1 MVADLKKPCRQR
13 SFCCCRGS
21 WDAAVVHLCVHVTI
35 RKTFSLVMMMMMVML
50 MMMRLIVVMLSL
62 VDVIPMIFTSRYF
75 GVAGQGSPN
84 SPELISML
92 HDWLPSHLGDL
103 FVRFVTK
110 MIVVITM
117 IVVIVMIVMNV
128 MIKTIVMII
137 VEVVGRFSI
146 FSGFA
151 INWEEEEAV
160 KRISAPDYLVSL
172 FCGKEASY
180 IL

>member
-1 MVADLKKPCRQR
+1 M
-13 SFCCCRGS
+13 
-21 WDAAVVHLCVHVTI
+21 HLCVDMII
-35 RKTFSLVMMMMMVML
+35 RKTFAVVMMMTMMMMM
-50 MMMRLIVVMLSL
+50 VVMLSL
-62 VDVIPMIFTSRYF
+62 VDIIPMIFTSRYF

-117 IVVIVMIVMNV
+117 IMMSVMTMMIVVIEILMIM
-128 MIKTIVMII
+128 
-137 VEVVGRFSI
+137 VEEVGRFSI
-146 FSGFA
+146 FPGFA

-172 FCGKEASY
+172 FRGKEASY

>member
-1 MVADLKKPCRQR
+1 
-13 SFCCCRGS
+13 
-21 WDAAVVHLCVHVTI
+21 
-35 RKTFSLVMMMMMVML
+35 MMMMVMTL
-50 MMMRLIVVMLSL
+50 MMMMTVIMLSL
-62 VDVIPMIFTSRYF
+62 VDIIPMIFTSRYF

-117 IVVIVMIVMNV
+117 LMMSVMTMMIVMIVMNV
-128 MIKTIVMII
+128 VIEILMIM
-137 VEVVGRFSI
+137 VEEVGWFSI
-146 FSGFA
+146 FPGFA

-172 FCGKEASY
+172 FRGKEASY